1 VANFIPES
9 VANFHRNRR
18 PTCPGI
24 RIDSLAAKPPPYTRR
39 DVRLPGI
46 PGKAVA
52 VIGPRRAGKTTF
64 LWQVLADRLAQGF
77 EREALLYFNF
87 EDERLAGIASADLP
101 LLVEEYYRLH
111 PERRDRKKVVFFLDE
126 VQVVPGWETFAR
138 RLLDTE
144 NVELFVSGSSA
155 RLLSREVATS
165 MRGRA
170 MEALVFPFSFRE
182 FLRHGGREPGR
193 PIRRLPKAERS
204 ALEKELRVY
213 LSTGGFPEAR
223 NAAARDRFDLLR
235 GYVDT
240 MLLRDV
246 IERHAVSHPVALRW
260 MVRQLL
266 GNAGGAFS
274 INKFYNDLRAQ
285 GIPVAKDT
293 LHAYLG
299 HLEDAF
305 LIRTAG
311 IAAESERRRMVNPRK
326 AYPID
331 PGLIPIFDRS
341 GKANLGHALEA
352 AVALELERQGAD
364 VAYIRTAEGHE
375 VDFLA
380 RHPDGRQELIQVCA
394 DLDSAPVRGRE
405 TKALL
410 EAAREYPRAG
420 LHIIVLN
427 GDIVPELPKTIAVH
441 AASEWLLGNVGPLRA
456 HDQNRVPAPESP

>member
-1 VANFIPES
+1 MRDMLRQKIVDALSAYP
-9 VANFHRNRR
+9 
-18 PTCPGI
+18 PTF
-24 RIDSLAAKPPPYTRR
+24 TRR

-46 PGKAVA
+46 SGKALA

-87 EDERLAGIASADLP
+87 EDERLTGITSADLS
-101 LLVEEYYRLH
+101 LVIEEYYRLH
-111 PERRDRKKVVFFLDE
+111 PERRDRHKVVFFLDE
-126 VQVVPGWETFAR
+126 VQMVPGWEMFAR

-144 NVELFVSGSSA
+144 KVELFLSGSSA

-182 FLRHGGREPGR
+182 FLRHRGTEPAKPVAG
-193 PIRRLPKAERS
+193 LSKAERS

-213 LSTGGFPEAR
+213 LSTGGFPEAQ

-235 GYVDT
+235 GYVDM

-260 MVRQLL
+260 MVRRLL

-274 INKFYNDLRAQ
+274 VNRFCNDLRAQ

-299 HLEDAF
+299 YLEDAF
-305 LIRTAG
+305 LIRTVG
-311 IAAESERRRMVNPRK
+311 IAADSERRRMVNPRK
-326 AYPID
+326 AYPVD

-341 GKANLGHALEA
+341 GKANLGHALET
-352 AVALELERQGAD
+352 AVALELERSGAEI
-364 VAYIRTAEGHE
+364 AYVRTDAGHE

-380 RHPDGRQELIQVCA
+380 RYPEGRRELIQVCT
-394 DLDSAPVRGRE
+394 DLDAPAARE
-405 TKALL
+405 REIQALL
-410 EAAREYPRAG
+410 EAAREYKKAA
-420 LHIIVLN
+420 LHIVVLN
-427 GDIVPELPKTIAVH
+427 ADALPDLPKTIAVQ
-441 AASEWLLGNVGPLRA
+441 AASGWLLDDAKLR
-456 HDQNRVPAPESP
+456 DR